1 MRGHHVAHGVV
12 LSLFL
17 VPSFFAQNQEISTH
31 PANQTS
37 ITVTVTDRDHHP
49 VIALKPENFTVYED
63 GQQQTISSLVSGDV
77 PACIGMLVDRSGSM
91 RGKHQAIAAAMG
103 DFVRAGN
110 PGNKYFVVL
119 FNDEA
124 RLEQDFTGDAA
135 LIEQAIAGA
144 EARGGTAFYDSVIA
158 TADHLAEASSCQK
171 RVLLLSSDGVDNES
185 RKSLEFTAN
194 ALKEDGNPLV
204 YAIGLQD
211 RSGNFAARSKRA
223 LEALTAPSGG
233 TAIYIGD
240 YGEFR
245 KAAHRIADELRSQYA
260 VTFAAQVKSANPE
273 IKVVVHPS
281 GRKDFNA
288 RVNQPRTPKP
298 PAVAAAPPAAA
309 PHGSDCIAGSVVN
322 EDGKPL
328 PGTHVEA
335 LPLFRPNPYSPDSYP
350 FSSTDEQGNFKI
362 PGLQSGRYRM
372 FTKRETPAGIHVEP
386 VYQGQDAP
394 FILSSNE
401 CANVV
406 IRFPTRFARLKI
418 EVVDPAT
425 KARIADYGITLQH
438 TGSFP
443 FAIPHAVADVPIL
456 VPAHMELKIY
466 AWKDRYTRSRPVTIT
481 TADSEMLQQLTIEL
495 DMHPQTAVSQSND
508 Q

>member
-1 MRGHHVAHGVV
+1 
-12 LSLFL
+12 
-17 VPSFFAQNQEISTH
+17 
-31 PANQTS
+31 
-37 ITVTVTDRDHHP
+37 
-49 VIALKPENFTVYED
+49 
-63 GQQQTISSLVSGDV
+63 
-77 PACIGMLVDRSGSM
+77 M

-124 RLEQDFTGDAA
+124 RLGQDFTGDAA
-135 LIEQAIAGA
+135 VIEQAIAGA
-144 EARGGTAFYDSVIA
+144 DARGGTAFYDSVIA
-158 TADHLAEASSCQK
+158 TADHLAEPSSCQK
-171 RVLLLSSDGVDNES
+171 RVLLLLSDGVDNES

-194 ALKEDGNPLV
+194 ALKDDGNPLV
-204 YAIGLQD
+204 YAIGLQE
-211 RSGNFAARSKRA
+211 RSSNFAAHSKRA

-233 TAIYIGD
+233 TAILIGD
-240 YGEFR
+240 YGDFR
-245 KAAHRIADELRSQYA
+245 KAAHRIADELRSQYT

-288 RVNQPRTPKP
+288 RVNQPRTPRP

-309 PHGSDCIAGSVVN
+309 PHGSDCISGSVVD

-328 PGTHVEA
+328 PGIHVEA
-335 LPLFRPNPYSPDSYP
+335 WPLFRPNPYSADSWS

-362 PGLQSGRYRM
+362 PGLRNGRYRIS
-372 FTKRETPAGIHVEP
+372 TKKAKATTMLAGDFNGPEGVVYPA
-386 VYQGQDAP
+386 QDAP
-394 FILSSNE
+394 AIVSSAE
-401 CANVV
+401 CTKVV
-406 IRFPTRFARLKI
+406 VRFPTRFARLKI

-425 KARIADYGITLQH
+425 RARIDDYGISLQH

-443 FAIPHAVADVPIL
+443 FAIPHALADVPIL

-466 AWKDRYTRSRPVTIT
+466 AWKDRYTRSQPITVT
-481 TADSEMLQQLTIEL
+481 TADSGMLQQLTIEL
-495 DMHPQTAVSQSND
+495 DLHASSSTSKGSD
-508 Q
+508 R